1 MIQRTGAM
9 DQRRVA
15 PIALLSSLKD
25 CLLKLDS
32 VQVDNDAPILRAFIL
47 TPQGGMIGPTPQFA
61 DSQAQLA
68 LVAVIHL
75 PAHAAVA
82 RILPGHDGS

>member
-1 MIQRTGAM
+1 
-9 DQRRVA
+9 
-15 PIALLSSLKD
+15 
-25 CLLKLDS
+25 
-32 VQVDNDAPILRAFIL
+32 
-47 TPQGGMIGPTPQFA
+47 MIGPTPQFA